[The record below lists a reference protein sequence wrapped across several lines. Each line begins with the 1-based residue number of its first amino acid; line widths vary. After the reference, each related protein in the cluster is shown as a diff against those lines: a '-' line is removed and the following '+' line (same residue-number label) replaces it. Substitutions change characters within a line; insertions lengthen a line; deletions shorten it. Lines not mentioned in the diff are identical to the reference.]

1 MKQIIETDE
10 NLRELCVHGT
20 PDFPLQINHDD
31 ISDFQDNYIRCHW
44 HSELE
49 ISIVT
54 EGKVLYLAGGK
65 SFRLDTGYGLIIN
78 ADTPHMMTPAGGNAR
93 FISMIVHPSF
103 LYGTPGSL
111 LDLEIVRPYLEAPK
125 LSVLPLDP
133 HDSKDSGLLEIF
145 HRIDSLCSDRP
156 FAYQLQVHGLL
167 CTAFAGVIHDHRD

>member
-65 SFRLDTGYGLIIN
+65 SFRLDTGY
-78 ADTPHMMTPAGGNAR
+78 
-93 FISMIVHPSF
+93 
-103 LYGTPGSL
+103 
-111 LDLEIVRPYLEAPK
+111 
-125 LSVLPLDP
+125 
-133 HDSKDSGLLEIF
+133 
-145 HRIDSLCSDRP
+145 
-156 FAYQLQVHGLL
+156 
-167 CTAFAGVIHDHRD
+167 

>member
-54 EGKVLYLAGGK
+54 EGKVLYLAGGR

-78 ADTPHMMTPAGGNAR
+78 ADTPHMMTPAGGNSAEGR
-93 FISMIVHPSF
+93 
-103 LYGTPGSL
+103 
-111 LDLEIVRPYLEAPK
+111 
-125 LSVLPLDP
+125 
-133 HDSKDSGLLEIF
+133 
-145 HRIDSLCSDRP
+145 
-156 FAYQLQVHGLL
+156 
-167 CTAFAGVIHDHRD
+167 

>member
-1 MKQIIETDE
+1 MRPTKISE
-10 NLRELCVHGT
+10 NYAYTGRLIFLCRSIT
-20 PDFPLQINHDD
+20 T
-31 ISDFQDNYIRCHW
+31 ISATSQDNYIRCHW

-54 EGKVLYLAGGK
+54 EGKVLYLAGGR

-103 LYGTPGSL
+103 LYGTPEVCWILRSS
-111 LDLEIVRPYLEAPK
+111 RPYLEAPK
-125 LSVLPLDP
+125 LSALPLDP
-133 HDSKDSGLLEIF
+133 HDRKDSGLLEIF

-167 CTAFAGVIHDHRD
+167 CTAFCWSDP